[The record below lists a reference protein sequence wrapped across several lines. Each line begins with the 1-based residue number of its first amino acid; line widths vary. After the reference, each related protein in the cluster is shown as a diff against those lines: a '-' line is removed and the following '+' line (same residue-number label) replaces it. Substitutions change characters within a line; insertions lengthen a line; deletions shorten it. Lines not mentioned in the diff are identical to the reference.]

1 MTITFEQFHTCD
13 ACGCDLPDKDECICQ
28 VCKHYNNVIEQV
40 KAAILEL
47 AAMGSCTLIEMQE
60 DVSTQVPGVNELNAH
75 ALCIKAKAALIDEG
89 LLEQGANYWGL
100 IYNLTLN

>member
-1 MTITFEQFHTCD
+1 MTD
-13 ACGCDLPDKDECICQ
+13 
-28 VCKHYNNVIEQV
+28 NNALLEQV

-60 DVSTQVPGVNELNAH
+60 DVSTQVTGVNELNAH